1 MSATGRDFARCLWY
15 LGWRDCRKEVG
26 TVIGVVD
33 LEKHFGGHT
42 VLDGISFTVHPGE
55 RVALVGANGCGKT
68 TLLRMLAGFDV
79 PDAGQV
85 VLGPHDSMGY
95 LGQEGQL
102 TPGRTLH
109 EEMREVF
116 SDVEGYEARLRELEA
131 LMGEAGEAEL
141 ERLMAEYSTVQARY
155 EHADPSTIDAR
166 ISKILNG
173 LGFTQEDL
181 SKPSQ
186 LFSGGWQMRGA
197 MARVL
202 LQAPDC
208 LLLDEPTNHLD
219 LEAMEWLED
228 YLCAYKGAVLM
239 VSHDR
244 TFLDKVSA
252 RTLELRAGDL
262 EEYAGNY
269 SFYLAEAQRRYELRL
284 QKYKNQQKKLE
295 QEKRFIER
303 FRYKATLSSRVKS
316 REKMLAKR
324 VMEELP
330 EAKRKSMRM
339 GFQGSESSGFE
350 VLNVKGLSKAYGS
363 RSLFQGLSFTV
374 ERGDRVALV
383 GANGSGKTTLLKILA
398 GMESADEGRY
408 RYDEFAEVV
417 TFAQHQAEALDIGRT
432 VLEEVESVA
441 PSSVTQTDVRT
452 LLGCFLLSGDE
463 VFKKVGVLS
472 GGEKSRVALA
482 KCVLSPSNL
491 LILDEPTNHLD
502 IESREALQDALD
514 LYDGTILFVTHDRAL
529 MSHLANKVLDLSAE
543 TPELFLGTY
552 DEYRAK
558 RRKEAVRQA
567 SLDKAAGVK
576 KTAPALVK
584 SAASAKAA
592 AAPAKADKAKR
603 TPWKLE
609 ALEKKIFVLEEKLEQ
624 LTDALADPALYS
636 NPTEQQKVSAQYDAT
651 KAECDELTALWEEMT
666 G

>member
-1 MSATGRDFARCLWY
+1 M
-15 LGWRDCRKEVG
+15 
-26 TVIGVVD
+26 IGVVD
-33 LEKHFGGHT
+33 LDKHFGGHT
-42 VLDGISFTVHPGE
+42 VLDGISFMVHSGE

-68 TLLRMLAGFDV
+68 TLLRILGGMET
-79 PDAGQV
+79 PDRGQV
-85 VLGPHDSMGY
+85 VIGPQASIGY

-102 TPGRTLH
+102 TAGRTLH

-116 SDVEGYEARLRELEA
+116 RQVGDSEARLRELEHA
-131 LMGEAGEAEL
+131 MGDSEGADL
-141 ERLMAEYSTVQARY
+141 ERLMAEYATVQARY
-155 EHADPSTIDAR
+155 EHADPGTIDAR
-166 ISKILNG
+166 ISKVLGG
-173 LGFTQEDL
+173 LGFSQEDL
-181 SKPSQ
+181 RKPCQ

-228 YLCAYKGAVLM
+228 YLCHYRGAVLM

-252 RTLELRAGDL
+252 RTLELRNGDL

-269 SFYLAEAQRRYELRL
+269 SFYLEEAGRRYELRL
-284 QKYKNQQKKLE
+284 QRFKNQQKKLA
-295 QEKRFIER
+295 QERRFIER
-303 FRYKATLSSRVKS
+303 FRYKATLSTRVKS

-324 VMEELP
+324 KMEELP

-339 GFQGSESSGFE
+339 GFQGAESSGFE
-350 VLNVKGLSKAYGS
+350 VLTVKGLSKAYGP
-363 RSLFQGLSFTV
+363 RVLFQNLSFTV
-374 ERGDRVALV
+374 ERDDRVALV
-383 GANGSGKTTLLKILA
+383 GANGSGKTTLLRILA
-398 GMESADEGRY
+398 GMETADDGRF

-417 TFAQHQAEALDIGRT
+417 TFAQHQAEALDGSKT

-441 PSSVTQTDVRT
+441 PTSVTQTDVRT

-463 VFKKVGVLS
+463 VFKKVAVLS

-514 LYDGTILFVTHDRAL
+514 LYEGTILFVTHDRTL

-558 RRKEAVRQA
+558 RRREAVRQA
-567 SLDKAAGVK
+567 SLEKAEKTK
-576 KTAPALVK
+576 KTSLPSK
-584 SAASAKAA
+584 QPAA
-592 AAPAKADKAKR
+592 ATTPTGPSKSDKSKR
-603 TPWKLE
+603 TPWKLD
-609 ALEKKIFVLEEKLEQ
+609 ALEKRIFLLEERLEQ
-624 LTDALADPALYS
+624 LTQALSDPALYS
-636 NPTEQQKVSAQYDAT
+636 QPAQQQKIAADYDAS
-651 KAECDELTALWEEMT
+651 KRECEELTALWEEMT
-666 G
+666 ETV

>member
-1 MSATGRDFARCLWY
+1 M
-15 LGWRDCRKEVG
+15 
-26 TVIGVVD
+26 IGVVD
-33 LEKHFGGHT
+33 LSKHFGGHT
-42 VLDGISFTVHPGE
+42 VLDGISFSVVPGE

-68 TLLRMLAGFDV
+68 TLLRILGGRET

-85 VLGPHDSMGY
+85 VRGPHVSMGY

-102 TPGRTLH
+102 TPGRTLR

-116 SDVEGYEARLRELEA
+116 ADVGADEARLRELESQMSA
-131 LMGEAGEAEL
+131 ASDSEL
-141 ERLMAEYSTVQARY
+141 ERLMEEYATVSARY
-155 EHADPSTIDAR
+155 EHAEPGTIEAR
-166 ISKILNG
+166 LSKVVNG

-181 SKPSQ
+181 NKPCE

-202 LQAPDC
+202 LQSPDC

-219 LEAMEWLED
+219 LEAMEWLEE
-228 YLCAYKGAVLM
+228 YLCSYKGAVLM

-244 TFLDKVSA
+244 MFLDKVSA
-252 RTLELRAGDL
+252 RTLELRNADL

-269 SFYLAEAQRRYELRL
+269 SFYLAEAERRYELRL

-295 QEKRFIER
+295 QERKFIER

-330 EAKRKSMRM
+330 EAKRKAMRM
-339 GFQGSESSGFE
+339 GFQGAESSGFE
-350 VLNVKGLSKAYGS
+350 VLSVKGLSKAYGP
-363 RSLFQGLSFTV
+363 RKLFSNLSFTV

-398 GMESADEGRY
+398 GLEAADDGKF

-417 TFAQHQAEALDIGRT
+417 TFAQHQAEALDVAKN
-432 VLEEVESVA
+432 VLDEVESVA
-441 PSSVTQTDVRT
+441 PPSVTQTDVRT
-452 LLGCFLLSGDE
+452 LLGCFLFTGDD
-463 VFKKVGVLS
+463 VFKRVEVLS

-482 KCVLSPSNL
+482 KCVLSKSNL

-514 LYDGTILFVTHDRAL
+514 IYDGTILFVTHDRAL
-529 MSHLANKVLDLSAE
+529 MSHLANKVLDLSTE
-543 TPELFLGTY
+543 SPELYIGTY

-558 RRKEAVRQA
+558 RRKEAIRQA
-567 SLDKAAGVK
+567 SVDKAAGAKKPAVSPVK
-576 KTAPALVK
+576 TPT
-584 SAASAKAA
+584 S
-592 AAPAKADKAKR
+592 APAKVDKAKR

-609 ALEKKIFVLEEKLEQ
+609 ALEKKIFVLEEQLEQ
-624 LTDALADPALYS
+624 LTETLADPALYS
-636 NPTEQQKVSAQYDAT
+636 DPTEQQKVSAKYDAT
-651 KAECDELTALWEEMT
+651 KKECEELTALWEEMA